1 MYLELKLQEDALYAS
16 SVSSATLHSE
26 DTNIR
31 SNVLGSLKI
40 RTKERVRRNVK
51 RKAVWPTEVQS

>member
-26 DTNIR
+26 DTNTR

-40 RTKERVRRNVK
+40 KTKGKSEEKCKKKSCLAN
-51 RKAVWPTEVQS
+51 